1 MKFKS
6 FGIIAICALSF
17 TFMSFSASDGL
28 YGEAYYVPNQPT
40 ADSIVDEVAWVGAA
54 VRFTAAATRAA
65 VNYTRAAARAA
76 CPHVEH
82 AIAMASTW
90 VIANQLE
97 MHQENYAK
105 SVEVL
110 KKQRIND
117 LG

>member
-1 MKFKS
+1 MKFKFS
-6 FGIIAICALSF
+6 IFIVTMPNLLI
-17 TFMSFSASDGL
+17 FMNFSSLDGS
-28 YGEAYYVPNQPT
+28 YNEAYYVSNQPT
-40 ADSIVDEVAWVGAA
+40 ADSTAGKVAWVGAA